1 MNLLFH
7 GNVNTIF
14 IKFTVLVNEKLFYFW
29 ATRSGEEAKD
39 GRERIELIAKFGPLS
54 SIEETPKY
62 S

>member
-1 MNLLFH
+1 M
-7 GNVNTIF
+7 
-14 IKFTVLVNEKLFYFW
+14 NEKLFYFW